1 MSWPKAGKIHCTDY
15 HLHDNYIT
23 DYIILSSSSSSSQ
36 VREACHDQKLG
47 RSSWWIAVDKHTK
60 ATVRAPSMRF
70 ISPFKTHFHHHSL
83 NPPFVII
90 AFWWFLSGF
99 QFGLGE
105 SQIFLHVVCYPTKGR
120 KYEWEHLVVNLI
132 CFFPETW
139 RVCARGRAGEK
150 KWLEWTGGK
159 SQLIIFASFWEIW
172 GRLEEPMGL
181 VEEYSWQQV

>member
-1 MSWPKAGKIHCTDY
+1 MKNQPGTIKTNPEGGYGWFRWLQETLRRKWSFFVTDRQTDR
-15 HLHDNYIT
+15 HFIIIYI
-23 DYIILSSSSSSSQ
+23 SSSPSSHHNFHFHLEG
-36 VREACHDQKLG
+36 EACHDQKLG

-70 ISPFKTHFHHHSL
+70 ISPFKTHLHLHPL

-120 KYEWEHLVVNLI
+120 K
-132 CFFPETW
+132 
-139 RVCARGRAGEK
+139 
-150 KWLEWTGGK
+150 
-159 SQLIIFASFWEIW
+159 
-172 GRLEEPMGL
+172 
-181 VEEYSWQQV
+181 